1 MSTSDR
7 VQRAITDDGAFRV
20 IAAITTDTVRAAI
33 AAQQAA
39 PAHAGPFGELLTGA
53 VLVREAMAPNLRVQV
68 VLRGEGGRGSLV
80 ADSHPEG
87 KTRGL
92 VNFGRSGEPIR
103 LGPGALVQVMRTM
116 PNRSLHEGI
125 VAVPERGG
133 VSDALMAYM
142 TESEQVASVI
152 AVRTLFDGDALV
164 AAGGFM
170 VQLLPEVE
178 RGPLMIMTTRLE
190 DFRLDDF
197 LRAGMSSEELLAEI
211 LHGMAYTRVGDGH
224 VGFECGCSHV
234 KVLASL
240 ATIDR
245 AEIAD
250 MVRVGDP
257 LEISCD
263 YCGKKYEV
271 RPAELTALLAPS

>member
-1 MSTSDR
+1 MTTSDR
-7 VQRAITDDGAFRV
+7 VLRAITDDGAFRV
-20 IAAITTDTVRAAI
+20 IAAVTTDTVRAAI
-33 AAQQAA
+33 AAQAA
-39 PAHAGPFGELLTGA
+39 KPAHAGPFGELLTGA

-92 VNFGRSGEPIR
+92 VNFGQSGEPIG
-103 LGPGALVQVMRTM
+103 LGAGALVQVMRTM

-125 VAVPERGG
+125 VAVPEGAG
-133 VSDALMAYM
+133 VSGALMAYM
-142 TESEQVASVI
+142 TESEQVSSVI
-152 AVRTLFDGDALV
+152 AVRTLFEGGELR

-190 DFRLDDF
+190 DFQLDDF
-197 LRAGMSSEELLAEI
+197 LRAGMSPEELLAEI
-211 LHGMAYTRVGDGH
+211 LHGMEFTRVGDAP
-224 VGFECGCSHV
+224 VCFECGCSHV

-245 AEIAD
+245 AEVAD
-250 MVRVGDP
+250 MIRVGEP
-257 LEISCD
+257 LEITCD
-263 YCGKKYEV
+263 YCNRKYEV

>member
-7 VQRAITDDGAFRV
+7 VLRAITDDGAFRV
-20 IAAITTDTVRAAI
+20 IAAITTDTVRDAI
-33 AAQQAA
+33 ASQKAG
-39 PAHAGPFGELLTGA
+39 PAHAAPFGELLTGA
-53 VLVREAMAPNLRVQV
+53 VLVREAMAPGLRVQV

-92 VNFGRSGEPIR
+92 VNFGQRGEPIG
-103 LGPGALVQVMRTM
+103 LGKGALVQVMRTM

-125 VAVPERGG
+125 VAVPPGAG
-133 VSDALMAYM
+133 VQGALMAYM

-152 AVRTLFDGDALV
+152 GVSTLFEGGELR

-190 DFRLDDF
+190 DFRLEDF
-197 LRAGMSSEELLAEI
+197 LRNGMSSEELLAEI
-211 LHGMAYTRVGDGH
+211 LHGMAYTRVGDSH
-224 VGFECGCSHV
+224 VGFECGCSQV

-250 MVRVGDP
+250 MVKAGEP
-257 LEISCD
+257 LEITCD
-263 YCGKKYEV
+263 YCGRNYEV
-271 RPAELTALLAPS
+271 RPAELTALLQPS

>member
-7 VQRAITDDGAFRV
+7 VLRAITDDGAFRV
-20 IAAITTDTVRAAI
+20 IAAITTETVRAAL
-33 AAQQAA
+33 ASQ
-39 PAHAGPFGELLTGA
+39 PAGPTNARPYGELLTGA
-53 VLVREAMAPNLRVQV
+53 VLVREAMAPDLRVQV

-80 ADSHPEG
+80 ADSHPDG

-92 VNFGRSGEPIR
+92 VNFGQGAEPIR
-103 LGPGALVQVMRTM
+103 LGQGALVQVMRTM

-125 VAVPERGG
+125 VAVPEGGG
-133 VSDALMAYM
+133 VSGALMAYLA
-142 TESEQVASVI
+142 ESEQVASVI
-152 AVRTLFDGDALV
+152 AVSTLFDGSELL

-190 DFRLDDF
+190 DFQLDDF
-197 LRAGMSSEELLAEI
+197 LRAGMTSEQLLAEL
-211 LHGMAYTRVGDGH
+211 LHGMEWARVGESTVAFD
-224 VGFECGCSHV
+224 CTCSQL
-234 KVLASL
+234 KVLTSL

-245 AEIAD
+245 KEIAD
-250 MVRVGDP
+250 MVSGGEP

-271 RPAELTALLAPS
+271 RPAELTALLATS